1 MFAGDLQGDFLNPQS
16 LTISSFGSF
25 LGKKIY
31 VGANV
36 FFVVVVNDVKLSGI
50 WILLPTMWTAVAAPT
65 GHIT

>member
-25 LGKKIY
+25 LGTFFY

-36 FFVVVVNDVKLSGI
+36 LFVVVVKDVKLSGI